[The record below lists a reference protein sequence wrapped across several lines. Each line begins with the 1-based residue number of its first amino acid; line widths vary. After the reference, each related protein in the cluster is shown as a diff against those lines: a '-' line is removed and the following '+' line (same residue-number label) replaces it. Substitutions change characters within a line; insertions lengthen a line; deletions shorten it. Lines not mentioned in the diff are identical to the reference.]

1 MPGEKS
7 LGETPGLAAGEA
19 ANQEEARSGT
29 AVFRERGCH
38 ELLSR
43 VFSQASASRASTAR
57 TQAPC
62 GQGPRPVHHLAPE
75 PSAASGTQ
83 AQAVTLDSWCEAYP
97 SRPARCA
104 SSGMLLKA
112 SLLSFPSS
120 KMRIRAPRSSLGG
133 FRE

>member
-7 LGETPGLAAGEA
+7 WGETPALAEREA

-38 ELLSR
+38 ELLSCM
-43 VFSQASASRASTAR
+43 FSQASASRASTAR
-57 TQAPC
+57 TRAPC
-62 GQGPRPVHHLAPE
+62 GQGPRPVQHLAPE
-75 PSAASGTQ
+75 PSAASGTK
-83 AQAVTLDSWCEAYP
+83 ARAVTLDSRRESYL

-104 SSGMLLKA
+104 SSGMLVKA